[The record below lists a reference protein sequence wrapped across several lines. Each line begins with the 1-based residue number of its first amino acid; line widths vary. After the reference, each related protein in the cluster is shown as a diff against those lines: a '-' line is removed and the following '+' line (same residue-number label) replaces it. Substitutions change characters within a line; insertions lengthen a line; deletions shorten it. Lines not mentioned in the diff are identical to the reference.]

1 MRVLLIDDERRARER
16 LARLLSAIPEIEIA
30 GEAGDGI
37 AAIELIAVLQP
48 DVVFLDVQMPGLNG
62 FEVLAE
68 LPAANRP
75 LIVFVTAWDR
85 YALQAFDVSAVD
97 YLVKPVEE
105 DKLARAIARLRE
117 RAPGDPLAKLTAAVA
132 RPLRR
137 IVGKRL
143 QKLHVLPLETI
154 EAFIAEGEL
163 VFALTADG
171 RFLVERT
178 LRDLEAA
185 LDADRF
191 ARVHKQTIVNLEK
204 LAVLEPIPKGG
215 ATARMQSGA
224 IVEISRRYATPLRT
238 RLGW

>member
-37 AAIELIAVLQP
+37 AAIELIAALQP

>member
-1 MRVLLIDDERRARER
+1 
-16 LARLLSAIPEIEIA
+16 
-30 GEAGDGI
+30 
-37 AAIELIAVLQP
+37 
-48 DVVFLDVQMPGLNG
+48 
-62 FEVLAE
+62 
-68 LPAANRP
+68 
-75 LIVFVTAWDR
+75 
-85 YALQAFDVSAVD
+85 
-97 YLVKPVEE
+97 
-105 DKLARAIARLRE
+105 
-117 RAPGDPLAKLTAAVA
+117 
-132 RPLRR
+132 
-137 IVGKRL
+137 L

>member
-37 AAIELIAVLQP
+37 AAIELIAALQP

-68 LPAANRP
+68 LPAAYRT
-75 LIVFVTAWDR
+75 LFVFVSAWDR

-132 RPLRR
+132 RPLQR

-204 LAVLEPIPKGG
+204 LAELEPIPKGG

>member
-132 RPLRR
+132 RPLQR

>member
-16 LARLLSAIPEIEIA
+16 LARLLSAFPEIEIA

-37 AAIELIAVLQP
+37 AAIELIAALQP

-132 RPLRR
+132 RPLQR

>member
-37 AAIELIAVLQP
+37 AAIELIAALQP

-132 RPLRR
+132 RPLQR